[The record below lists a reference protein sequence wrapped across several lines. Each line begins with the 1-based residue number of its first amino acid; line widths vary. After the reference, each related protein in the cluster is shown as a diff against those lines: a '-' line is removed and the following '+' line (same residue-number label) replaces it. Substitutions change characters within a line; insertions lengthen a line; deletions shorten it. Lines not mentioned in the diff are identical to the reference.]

1 LDLFWRPYD
10 LWINSWHNKQMVD
23 NLMKKLLAIIVL
35 GLLWSNTS
43 YSYVMQDLINSLEET
58 KKPKSIEIAKTLKSI
73 NASEKSYDLVI
84 RKANLNIKDAKNIA
98 NAISRVE
105 KNNGPKLHTLSMSF
119 NPELKD
125 EGVIALLNQIPK
137 TTSVIAFVE
146 CGITDKAGQAII
158 DWVAKTNN
166 LDGIYI
172 EGNTFSKS
180 MEARFEKLRN
190 DNPKLTVLSEWASD
204 EFKEMVKKSFN

>member
-1 LDLFWRPYD
+1 
-10 LWINSWHNKQMVD
+10 
-23 NLMKKLLAIIVL
+23 MKKFLAIVVL
-35 GLLWSNTS
+35 GLLWNNVS
-43 YSYVMQDLINSLEET
+43 YSNVIMQDLIDVLVET
-58 KKPKSIEIAKTLKSI
+58 KKPKSIEVAKTLKSI
-73 NASEKSYDLVI
+73 NAKEKSYDLVI
-84 RKANLNIKDAKNIA
+84 RKANLNLEDARNIA

-119 NPELKD
+119 NQELKD
-125 EGVIALLNQIPK
+125 EGVIAILNQIPK

-158 DWVAKTNN
+158 DWAVKTNN

-172 EGNTFSKS
+172 EGNTFSKG
-180 MEARFEKLRN
+180 METKFAKLRT
-190 DNPKLTVLSEWASD
+190 DNPQLTVLSEWASD

>member
-1 LDLFWRPYD
+1 
-10 LWINSWHNKQMVD
+10 
-23 NLMKKLLAIIVL
+23 MKKLLTIIVL

-98 NAISRVE
+98 NAI
-105 KNNGPKLHTLSMSF
+105 KKIDQNKGPKLHTISMSF
-119 NPELKD
+119 NENLKD
-125 EGVIALLNQIPK
+125 EGIITLLNHLPL

-146 CGITDKAGQAII
+146 CGITDEAGQAII
-158 DWVAKTNN
+158 DWAAKTNN
-166 LDGIYI
+166 LNGIYI
-172 EGNTFSKS
+172 EGNDFSKD
-180 MEARFEKLRN
+180 MEEKFEKLRV
-190 DNPKLTVLSEWASD
+190 DNPRLTVLSTWASE
-204 EFKEMVKKSFN
+204 EFKEMVKKTFN

>member
-1 LDLFWRPYD
+1 
-10 LWINSWHNKQMVD
+10 
-23 NLMKKLLAIIVL
+23 MKKLLAIVVM
-35 GLLWSNTS
+35 GLLWSNS
-43 YSYVMQDLINSLEET
+43 GYSYVMQDLIETLEET
-58 KKPKSIEIAKTLKSI
+58 KKPKSIEVAETLKSI
-73 NASEKSYDLVI
+73 NAKEKSYDLII
-84 RKANLNIKDAKNIA
+84 RKANLNLEDAKNIA

-119 NPELKD
+119 NQELKD
-125 EGVIALLNQIPK
+125 EGVIAILNQIPK

-158 DWVAKTNN
+158 DWAAKTNN

-180 MEARFEKLRN
+180 METKFAKLRT
-190 DNPKLTVLSEWASD
+190 DNPQLTVLSEWASED
-204 EFKEMVKKSFN
+204 FKEMVKKSFN

>member
-1 LDLFWRPYD
+1 MLG
-10 LWINSWHNKQMVD
+10 SWN
-23 NLMKKLLAIIVL
+23 MKKLLAIIVL